1 MKKHIIFCIILLTG
15 LSLQGQIK
23 MHSNGRITFQ
33 TVNNTTNQ
41 GMSIDPSPNYS
52 LNVNGKSYFK
62 ECAFFLRN
70 ATSYQ
75 FINCTKAIDNYAM
88 AWVLTL
94 NDWTTAKFYV
104 HGKGDVYGKH
114 YYTMNTLGGSKG
126 APEGTPVTGLEAVST
141 LMELQGLWYEPE
153 TQEIPNL
160 EDNEN
165 IVPEAVQAM
174 YLDFEKRNIELSAT
188 RMDTYFPEATRTD
201 HQNRLCIDYNAVVTM
216 LVEAFKEQQL
226 QIKQLQQMLMEK
238 Q

>member
-1 MKKHIIFCIILLTG
+1 
-15 LSLQGQIK
+15 
-23 MHSNGRITFQ
+23 
-33 TVNNTTNQ
+33 
-41 GMSIDPSPNYS
+41 
-52 LNVNGKSYFK
+52 
-62 ECAFFLRN
+62 
-70 ATSYQ
+70 
-75 FINCTKAIDNYAM
+75 M

-114 YYTMNTLGGSKG
+114 YYTMNTMGGSKG
-126 APEGTPVTGLEAVST
+126 ASEGTPVTGLEAVST